1 MSANEDV
8 ASVRWGN
15 LASWE
20 HRRADGC
27 REDGL
32 CFPGAEIRRESGS
45 AARLPAAPLSVELSR
60 LPHEP
65 APQVDDLDAVPVGC
79 FVTGFG
85 DDSLGIRVANF
96 PQGRDLSFEGAFLR
110 DVVAHLDIEA
120 LSLLSG
126 HEVNLFLVENAS
138 QPRRISSIAT
148 MFS

>member
-32 CFPGAEIRRESGS
+32 CSPEGVNSVRIRIGGPTALR
-45 AARLPAAPLSVELSR
+45 PAAPLSVELSR
-60 LPHEP
+60 LAHEP

-85 DDSLGIRVANF
+85 DDGLGIRVANF
-96 PQGRDLSFEGAFLR
+96 PQGRDLSFEGAFL
-110 DVVAHLDIEA
+110 
-120 LSLLSG
+120 
-126 HEVNLFLVENAS
+126 
-138 QPRRISSIAT
+138 
-148 MFS
+148 